1 MPDSMLT
8 EADDLPRGMARAS
21 GHLHVL
27 VASHSHPTVSKG
39 GAEIAAFEMF
49 RGLQATDG
57 FSSSFLGCS
66 RGNAYRRLG
75 QGITQPFS
83 ADEYIYSTSGFDWFK
98 FANLD
103 TKFPREFKALLRD
116 LRPDIVHFHH
126 YINFGLEA
134 LLYVKEVL
142 PDAKVVL
149 TLHEYLLVCNHLGQ
163 MIKTEKNMLCNKSGL
178 VDCAGCFPH
187 LQPADFMLRNMY
199 ARRFLQAVDH
209 YISPSHFLAD
219 RYIAWGVPPD
229 RISVIE
235 NVIRPHAD
243 AADTP
248 AASAMAEA
256 DAAPRRGAPRT
267 IRLGFFGQIS
277 KLKGINV
284 VFDAAKLLE
293 RDGVNN
299 VSFEIHGDYRSQ
311 PAEFQT
317 DFLTRLEEVGHNV
330 RYHGPYQNEAV
341 DRLMQ
346 TVDVVLVASTWWE
359 NSPVVIQEALRNR
372 RPIICSDIGGMAEK
386 VRDGIDGL
394 HFPVNSPL
402 GLANVI
408 RDLAKRPA
416 RLGQLVDTMA
426 EPIDADEVI
435 LRHAELYRVLQTVSA
450 TQARNTEVNNVDQ
463 RLG

>member
-1 MPDSMLT
+1 MPDSVLT
-8 EADDLPRGMARAS
+8 DTDDLSREAARAS

-49 RGLQATDG
+49 RGLQATAG

-142 PDAKVVL
+142 PDAKVLL

-199 ARRFLQAVDH
+199 ARRFLEAVDH

-219 RYIAWGVPPD
+219 RYVAWGVPRE

-243 AADTP
+243 VTTAPQRP
-248 AASAMAEA
+248 AHH
-256 DAAPRRGAPRT
+256 P
-267 IRLGFFGQIS
+267 
-277 KLKGINV
+277 
-284 VFDAAKLLE
+284 
-293 RDGVNN
+293 
-299 VSFEIHGDYRSQ
+299 
-311 PAEFQT
+311 
-317 DFLTRLEEVGHNV
+317 TRLHRPDFQAQGHQRRLRRRQASRARRHQQRIV
-330 RYHGPYQNEAV
+330 RNP
-341 DRLMQ
+341 
-346 TVDVVLVASTWWE
+346 W
-359 NSPVVIQEALRNR
+359 
-372 RPIICSDIGGMAEK
+372 
-386 VRDGIDGL
+386 GL
-394 HFPVNSPL
+394 PL
-402 GLANVI
+402 
-408 RDLAKRPA
+408 PA
-416 RLGQLVDTMA
+416 RRLPDRF
-426 EPIDADEVI
+426 PDASG
-435 LRHAELYRVLQTVSA
+435 RGRA
-450 TQARNTEVNNVDQ
+450 
-463 RLG
+463 

>member
-1 MPDSMLT
+1 MPDSLLT
-8 EADDLPRGMARAS
+8 EAPGLSPEPVRAP
-21 GHLHVL
+21 GDLHVL

-49 RGLQATDG
+49 RGLQATEG
-57 FSSSFLGCS
+57 FSASFLGCS

-83 ADEYIYSTSGFDWFK
+83 ADEYIYSTSSFDWFK

-116 LRPDIVHFHH
+116 LRPDVVHFHH
-126 YINFGLEA
+126 YINFGVEA

-142 PDAKVVL
+142 PDAKVLL
-149 TLHEYLLVCNHLGQ
+149 TLHEYLLICNHLGQ

-199 ARRFLQAVDH
+199 ARRFLEAVDH
-209 YISPSHFLAD
+209 YISPSHFLAE
-219 RYIAWGVPPD
+219 RYIAWGVPRA

-243 AADTP
+243 ADAGDAQADV
-248 AASAMAEA
+248 AMADA
-256 DAAPRRGAPRT
+256 AAAPRRSTPRT

-284 VFDAAKLLE
+284 IFDAAKLLE
-293 RDGVNN
+293 REGVNN

-311 PAEFQT
+311 PADFQT

-402 GLANVI
+402 GLAHVI
-408 RDLAKRPA
+408 RELAKRPA

-426 EPIDADEVI
+426 EPIGADDVI
-435 LRHAELYRVLQTVSA
+435 VQHADLYRILQNA
-450 TQARNTEVNNVDQ
+450 PAAQ
-463 RLG
+463 G

>member
-1 MPDSMLT
+1 MPDCMLT
-8 EADDLPRGMARAS
+8 DTPDVPPELARAP
-21 GHLHVL
+21 GNLHVL

-49 RGLQATDG
+49 RGLQATAG
-57 FSSSFLGCS
+57 FSASFLGCS

-83 ADEYIYSTSGFDWFK
+83 ADEYIYSTSSFDWFK

-116 LRPDIVHFHH
+116 LRPDVVHFHH
-126 YINFGLEA
+126 YINFGVEA

-142 PDAKVVL
+142 PDAKVLL
-149 TLHEYLLVCNHLGQ
+149 TLHEYLLICNHLGQ

-178 VDCAGCFPH
+178 VDCAGCFSH

-199 ARRFLQAVDH
+199 ARRFLEAVDH
-209 YISPSHFLAD
+209 YISPSHFLAE
-219 RYIAWGVPPD
+219 RYIAWGVPRN

-243 AADTP
+243 TGDAQADVAMAD
-248 AASAMAEA
+248 AASA
-256 DAAPRRGAPRT
+256 PRRSVPRT

-284 VFDAAKLLE
+284 IFDAAKLLE
-293 RDGVNN
+293 REGVNN

-311 PAEFQT
+311 PADFQS

-408 RDLAKRPA
+408 RELAKRPA
-416 RLGQLVDTMA
+416 RLGQLVETMA
-426 EPIDADEVI
+426 QPISADEVI
-435 LRHAELYRVLQTVSA
+435 VRHADLYRILQNAPA
-450 TQARNTEVNNVDQ
+450 TQ
-463 RLG
+463 G